1 MNEDLNTSGQG
12 SLATVPAEIDRW
24 NWGAFLMTW
33 IWGIGNSTLLAL
45 LVFVPFVNIVMPF
58 VLGVKGSAWAWR
70 NRRWASV
77 EEFRRVQRRWA
88 LWGVGL
94 WVAFVLAMVGLFFL
108 AMGWLK
114 DSEVFRL
121 SLERLQANADAVE
134 MIGTPVKTGFPSGS
148 FDEQGTG
155 GSASFS
161 YTVTGPKGKG
171 TVYVE
176 ATRDMGQW
184 QIDRMA
190 LEEDGTGRRIDLSP
204 DGDEEDD
211 NDTGTGNGAD
221 RAQPAAPTDDDGRSI
236 RTPSV
241 RALRTSA
248 TAL

>member
-1 MNEDLNTSGQG
+1 MNEDSNTSGQG
-12 SLATVPAEIDRW
+12 HTATVPAEIDRW

-33 IWGIGNSTLLAL
+33 IWGIGNNTFLAL

-58 VLGVKGSAWAWR
+58 ILGVKGSAWAWR
-70 NRRWASV
+70 HKRWASV
-77 EEFRRVQRRWA
+77 EEFRRIQRNWARWGLA
-88 LWGVGL
+88 LWL
-94 WVAFVLAMVGLFFL
+94 AFILLCVGLFFL

-114 DSEVFRL
+114 DSDAFRL
-121 SLERLQANADAVE
+121 SLAQLEASPEAVE

-148 FDEQGTG
+148 FDEQGAG

-161 YTVTGPKGKG
+161 YTVTGPQGKG

-176 ATRDMGQW
+176 ASRDMGQW

-204 DGDEEDD
+204 QDEEDD
-211 NDTGTGNGAD
+211 NDNGTPEEN
-221 RAQPAAPTDDDGRSI
+221 RSQPAAPTEGDGRSI
-236 RTPSV
+236 RTPSA
-241 RALRTSA
+241 RAFRTSA